1 VHFLSLESRELAFCF
16 LAADARDAQAVGGG
30 FAGFD
35 PFVGARGVFYCGVQ
49 GEVFFFVGEQL
60 EVARA
65 GEDWADQV
73 SQLVSLVHDGREE
86 T

>member
-1 VHFLSLESRELAFCF
+1 VHVLSLERREFIFCF

-60 EVARA
+60 EIARA
-65 GEDWADQV
+65 RED
-73 SQLVSLVHDGREE
+73 
-86 T
+86 